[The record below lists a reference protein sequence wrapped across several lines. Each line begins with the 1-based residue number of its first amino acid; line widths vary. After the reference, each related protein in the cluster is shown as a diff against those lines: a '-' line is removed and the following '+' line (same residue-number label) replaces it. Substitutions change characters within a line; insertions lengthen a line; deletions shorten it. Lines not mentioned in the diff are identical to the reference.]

1 MINQNCFCFIPAK
14 LGSTRLPEKNIKK
27 LNGKPLI
34 EYQID
39 LALNSNLFKKNDIIV
54 STESEKIKEISLK
67 SGATVPYLREK
78 NLAAD
83 PHGIVDVLYD
93 FLMKFES
100 YKEYHTGIILLATS
114 PLTKVKDL
122 IEAYEK
128 FKKNN
133 FSSLMTVTETDHNS
147 HRAVILNGNLIN
159 PIFPI
164 EFQKR
169 SQEIE
174 KTYRVN
180 GAITIVKVSEFLKNK
195 DYCISPWGSHIM
207 PKSRSI
213 DIDSLDDFRMAEY
226 YQNKSEKNPN
236 PC

>member
-14 LGSTRLPEKNIKK
+14 LGSTRLPGKNIKK

-39 LALNSNLFKKNDIIV
+39 LALASNLFNKNDVIV
-54 STESEKIKEISLK
+54 STESEEIKEIGLK

-78 NLAAD
+78 KLAKD
-83 PHGIVDVLYD
+83 PFGIVDVFHD

-100 YKEYHTGIILLATS
+100 YKEYETAIILLATS
-114 PLTKVKDL
+114 PLTIVNDL
-122 IEAYEK
+122 IEAFEK

-133 FSSLMTVTETDHNS
+133 FSSLMTVTETEHNS
-147 HRAVILNGNLIN
+147 FRSVILNEDIIN

-195 DYCISPWGSHIM
+195 DYCISPWGAYIM

-213 DIDSLDDFRMAEY
+213 DVDILDDFRMAEY
-226 YQNKSEKNPN
+226 YLNKN
-236 PC
+236 

>member
-1 MINQNCFCFIPAK
+1 MINQNYFCFIPAK

-39 LALNSNLFKKNDIIV
+39 LALKSNLFEKNDIIV
-54 STESEKIKEISLK
+54 STESKEIEEISLK

-78 NLAAD
+78 KLAKD
-83 PHGIVDVLYD
+83 PYGIVDVLYD
-93 FLMKFES
+93 FLMKFDR
-100 YKEYHTGIILLATS
+100 YKKYDTVIILLATS
-114 PLTKVKDL
+114 PLTKIKDL
-122 IEAYEK
+122 IGAVKK

-133 FSSLMTVTETDHNS
+133 FSSLMTVTETEHNS
-147 HRAVILNGNLIN
+147 FRSVILNENRIN

-174 KTYRVN
+174 KTYRIN
-180 GAITIVKVSEFLKNK
+180 GAITIVKISEFLKNK
-195 DYCISPWGSHIM
+195 DYCINPWGAYKM

-213 DIDSLDDFRMAEY
+213 DVDTLDDFKMAEY
-226 YQNKSEKNPN
+226 FINKSEKNSN
-236 PC
+236 HC